1 MRYVL
6 AYLKPYRK
14 WMGLAWCFMFIELA
28 VELWQPLLMAKI
40 IDDGV
45 MKNNLPLIWK
55 WGAVMIAISL
65 LAFAAG
71 IANSFVAAYVGQQY
85 GFSLRKHLFEKIQS
99 FSLSHF
105 EQFST
110 ASLITRMTND
120 VTQMQNMVFMSLRIM
135 LRAPLL
141 IIFGVIMA
149 LVVQAKLALIL
160 MVLVPLLLLF
170 LIWMMQKAATLFS
183 RVQQTLDR
191 VNSIMRENIANMRL
205 IKALVR
211 STYEQHRF
219 TQENEAL
226 MARTMT
232 VSRFLETITPVLLFF
247 MNAAIVV
254 ILFIGR
260 SEIQTGTVKAGEVV
274 AVINYTTRMTAA
286 LSIFTFVTMAFSR
299 ARASGRRIAE
309 IFATT
314 VDVTDEAGAGEAA
327 IERGEIQFEHVSF
340 RYPGSES
347 FVLQDVSFSIR
358 AQETVAILGETGA
371 GKSSLLQLIPRLYD
385 VTEGM
390 IQIDGIDIR
399 QWKQAQLRAAIGF
412 VPQDLLLFSGTIRDN
427 ICFGMDTVPEAEMVR
442 AAKDAQIHDTI
453 MTFPQQY
460 DTVVGQKGVTLSGG
474 QKQRV
479 SIARVLIRQPK
490 ILLLDDSTSA
500 LDVKTEARLLQALKA
515 YACTTLIVT
524 QKISTAMEADMILL
538 LKDGNLLAKGT
549 HQQLLN
555 TNGLYRKM
563 VESQLG
569 KKGLSDVKAAT

>member
-40 IDDGV
+40 IDHGV
-45 MKNNLPLIWK
+45 MKNNLLLIWK

-160 MVLVPLLLLF
+160 VVLVPLLLLF

-260 SEIQTGTVKAGEVV
+260 SEIQTGAVKAGEVV

-347 FVLQDVSFSIR
+347 FVLQDVSFSVR

-479 SIARVLIRQPK
+479 SIARALIRQPK

-500 LDVKTEARLLQALKA
+500 LDVKTEARLLQALKT
-515 YACTTLIVT
+515 YDCTTLIVT

-538 LKDGNLLAKGT
+538 LKDGKLLAKGT

-569 KKGLSDVKAAT
+569 KKGLSDVKTAT

>member
-1 MRYVL
+1 
-6 AYLKPYRK
+6 
-14 WMGLAWCFMFIELA
+14 MFIELA